1 MKARELRKLDVEKLL
16 EQLRSLRAELL
27 RLRALQARGSLGKE
41 SGKVRSVRKD
51 IARVLTLL
59 REKGVKL

>member
-1 MKARELRKLDVEKLL
+1 MEKLL